1 MDSINTL
8 DPQPNILVG
17 LTVEQLLNV
26 SLRQVYTL
34 ELFRSLNETALQ
46 AQTLCC
52 FTKQGDPWVLLSI
65 QKYFLYLTYTSIVV
79 IQTDKSLSTVSY
91 STHFKVTLVSSF
103 WLNCVVNYY
112 VSFWIINYFY
122 SMIDQTVQR

>member
-26 SLRQVYTL
+26 SLRQEYTL
-34 ELFRSLNETALQ
+34 EIFRSLNETALQ

-65 QKYFLYLTYTSIVV
+65 QKYFLYLTYTVHCSDTNWQEFVNCEL
-79 IQTDKSLSTVSY
+79 QYALKSYAGEFILIEMCRQLLRK
-91 STHFKVTLVSSF
+91 F
-103 WLNCVVNYY
+103 LNYQL
-112 VSFWIINYFY
+112 FL
-122 SMIDQTVQR
+122 